1 MDLSVDSL
9 SILLD
14 SHHVFEDAPLLG
26 LECCF
31 QEELH
36 PFVAVFVLL
45 QVLNYLLV
53 CLEVVDLSAM
63 RRDSI
68 VLQRFLLHPVSLIHQ
83 RPRMKALIRVRL
95 VVLALLL
102 LDKLHRPDDI
112 DRARNEGEIGVL
124 ELVGVAES
132 LHEDIQLVAQ
142 EHLYVVLPAVDV
154 LLEVDQIKDLLNE
167 WLLPELVLSPF
178 YQVRF
183 QEGSLALVD

>member
-14 SHHVFEDAPLLG
+14 SHHAFEDAPLLG

-36 PFVAVFVLL
+36 PFVAVLILL

-95 VVLALLL
+95 VVLALLR

-142 EHLYVVLPAVDV
+142 EHLDVVLPAVDV
-154 LLEVDQIKDLLNE
+154 LLEVDQIENLLDE

-183 QEGSLALVD
+183 